1 MSVALPVVTATVGSA
16 GPLHLPSVTMAVGGA
31 SPLRLPKLTFHT
43 GASTLLRLPVLTMT
57 AGGVSPLRL
66 PMLTMT
72 PVLNYSHVP
81 SGGVSVEGA
90 APIQPADPYVGSGGV
105 TAGGAATVAD
115 TYVML
120 LNWPAYGGTQ
130 VSGAATV
137 EMLWIEHVP
146 TGGLSAGGA
155 AIIPNQ
161 YRIDASGG
169 LSVGGIAFDGS
180 PFTMTGGV
188 TLGGTAELVA
198 SSTFTI
204 TPTGGMA
211 AAGSASLS
219 FATPVV
225 ASGGVSVGGTATV
238 TDYFPAY
245 VASGG
250 VSVGG
255 EAFSYFLPAGFTATD
270 SNPYNDAFEAWAIN
284 YDTSAPSRY
293 VGLPATSMCRFNGVT
308 YMTTR
313 AGVYAYRGDTDDGA
327 NIPAAVTTPRTDFEE
342 PHDKKIQAIY
352 VSARASG
359 QLLLK
364 VTSNEVS
371 GRYYALTYTPDY
383 VHGARATLGRG
394 LQSRYWQFRIEN
406 RDGAAFDLDGMEF
419 KPQILKRHGV

>member
-1 MSVALPVVTATVGSA
+1 MVA
-16 GPLHLPSVTMAVGGA
+16 GGV
-31 SPLRLPKLTFHT
+31 SPLRLPALTLYT
-43 GASTLLRLPVLTMT
+43 GASTLLRLPVLTMA

-72 PVLNYSHVP
+72 PILRFSLAGSGGMSVSGAAGVQP
-81 SGGVSVEGA
+81 ADPFVGSGGVSV
-90 APIQPADPYVGSGGV
+90 
-105 TAGGAATVAD
+105 GGAATVAE
-115 TYVML
+115 TYVMI
-120 LNWPAYGGTQ
+120 LNWPPYGGTR

-137 EMLWIEHVP
+137 KTNWSTFVP
-146 TGGLSAGGA
+146 SGGMAVGGA
-155 AIIPNQ
+155 ATIPNQ
-161 YRIDASGG
+161 YTIGVSGG
-169 LSVGGIAFDGS
+169 IAVGGVAFDGS
-180 PFTMTGGV
+180 PFAMSGGV
-188 TLGGTAELVA
+188 TVGGTAAMVL
-198 SSTFTI
+198 SSTFPI
-204 TPTGGMA
+204 TPTGGVTV
-211 AAGSASLS
+211 AGSAPIS

-225 ASGGVSVGGTATV
+225 ASGGMRVSGVATV
-238 TDYFPAY
+238 EDYFPAH
-245 VASGG
+245 VATGG

-270 SNPYNDAFEAWAIN
+270 SNPYNSPFEAWAIN

-293 VGLPATSMCRFNGVT
+293 IGLPATSMCRFNGVT

-342 PHDKKIQAIY
+342 PHDKKIQAVY

>member
-1 MSVALPVVTATVGSA
+1 
-16 GPLHLPSVTMAVGGA
+16 MAVGGV

-72 PVLNYSHVP
+72 PMLNYSHVP
-81 SGGVSVEGA
+81 SGGVLVEGA
-90 APIQPADPYVGSGGV
+90 AAIQPADPYVGSGGV
-105 TAGGAATVAD
+105 TAGGAATVTD

-161 YRIDASGG
+161 YRIDVSGG
-169 LSVGGIAFDGS
+169 LSVGGMAFDGS

-204 TPTGGMA
+204 TPTGGVT
-211 AAGSASLS
+211 AAGSAPIS

-255 EAFSYFLPAGFTATD
+255 EALSYFLPAGFTATD
-270 SNPYNDAFEAWAIN
+270 SNPYNDSFEAWTIN

-327 NIPAAVTTPRTDFEE
+327 NIPAAVTTSRTDFEE